1 MTLRQRIGG
10 ALRRAWVLLAI
21 FGPGLITASA
31 DNDAPGIATYSMAGS
46 TYGYQFLWLL
56 VVVTVG
62 EVIVQEMAA
71 RMGAVTGKGT
81 ADLIR
86 ERFGVRVTA
95 FAMLCLLV
103 ANLGT
108 TVAQF
113 AGIAAGAE
121 LLGLS
126 RYVMVPVAALAVGF
140 VVVRGN
146 YALVEKVLL
155 VLCLSALSYVASA
168 FILRPPWGLVL
179 RQAVTP
185 SFQSDPQYILAVLA
199 TIGTT
204 ITPWGIVY
212 MQASVADKGVE
223 MRHYPYTRLDV
234 VAGATWGNVVSA
246 FIVICT
252 GATLYVHGM
261 AVETAEQAA
270 QALEPLAGTGARY
283 LFSTGLLG
291 ASLLAA
297 SVLPLSTTY
306 AVCEAFGWERG
317 LDQRPREAPV
327 FYGLYAAIIVL
338 GSLVVLIPGVP
349 LFPIMW
355 LSQSLNAILLPVLLV
370 LVLKLV
376 NDRRVMGEWTNNRVQ
391 NVVVVALTALIGA
404 ITVALFVL
412 PLVAGGWDMLAAA
425 WHGRGGGRD
434 VAPPRGSG
442 NLP

>member
-1 MTLRQRIGG
+1 MTLRQRFGYVP
-10 ALRRAWVLLAI
+10 RRLWFFLSI

-46 TYGYQFLWLL
+46 TYGYRFLWLL
-56 VVVTVG
+56 VVVTLG

-95 FAMLCLLV
+95 FAMLCLLL

-113 AGIAAGAE
+113 AGIAAAAE
-121 LLGLS
+121 LFSLS
-126 RYVMVPVAALAVGF
+126 RYIAVPLAALLVGF
-140 VVVRGN
+140 VVLRGS
-146 YALVEKVLL
+146 YTHVEKVLL
-155 VLCLSALSYVASA
+155 VLCLSALSYVVSA
-168 FILRPPWGLVL
+168 FILRPPWGEIL

-185 SFQSDPQYILAVLA
+185 SFQSDPRYILAVLA

-212 MQASVADKGVE
+212 MQASVADKGVKLKDY
-223 MRHYPYTRLDV
+223 RYTRLDV
-234 VAGATWGNVVSA
+234 TAGATWGNVVSA

-252 GATLYVHGM
+252 AATLYAHGM

-270 QALEPLAGTGARY
+270 RALEPLAGAGARY

-306 AVCEAFGWERG
+306 ALCEAFGWERG
-317 LDQRPREAPV
+317 LDQRPREAPI
-327 FYGLYAAIIVL
+327 FYGLYAGIIVL
-338 GSLVVLIPGVP
+338 GALVVLIPGLP

-370 LVLKLV
+370 LVLKLA
-376 NDRRVMGEWTNNRVQ
+376 NDRRLMGDWANQRVQ
-391 NVVVVALTALIGA
+391 NVLVWGLTGLIGA

-412 PLVAGGWDMLAAA
+412 PLAAGG
-425 WHGRGGGRD
+425 
-434 VAPPRGSG
+434 
-442 NLP
+442 